1 MTQVRKRSSA
11 GFTLVELTLAMAFI
25 SLLLLG
31 IAMLTMQISV
41 IYNKGLTTRAVN
53 EAGQLISADIQ
64 RSLDSSKPI
73 SVKYAQS
80 GGTPVTGGRLCTDLT
95 VYAWNYGKYMT
106 DTSAFNKYQSALGP
120 APSTPIRLVKFS
132 SGGVDYCTAVNG
144 VYPAIPVG
152 ANDLL
157 TSGDV
162 DLAVH
167 DFTINKDTNGAY
179 GQAVFGDAS
188 GSQRIYQVSIVIG
201 TSEQSILDSN
211 VNGCQAPV
219 NSIEDQYCSVNK
231 FSFTARAG
239 NVE

>member
-1 MTQVRKRSSA
+1 MTQVRKYSSD

-25 SLLLLG
+25 SMLLLA
-31 IAMLTMQISV
+31 IALLTLQISV

-53 EAGQLISADIQ
+53 EAGQLVSADIQ
-64 RSLDSSKPI
+64 RALDSSKPI
-73 SVKYAQS
+73 SVKFAEDGS
-80 GGTPVTGGRLCTDLT
+80 TPSTGGRLCSDLT
-95 VYAWNYGKYMT
+95 VYAWNYGKYLT
-106 DTSAFNKYQSALGP
+106 DTNAFNQYQSGLGP
-120 APSTPIRLVKFS
+120 SAKPIRLVKFAS
-132 SGGVDYCTAVNG
+132 DGIDYCTAVQG
-144 VYPAIPVG
+144 VYPSIPVG

-162 DLAVH
+162 NLAVH
-167 DFTINKDTNGAY
+167 AFTLNKDSGGSY
-179 GQAVFGDAS
+179 GEPVYGDTS

-211 VNGCQAPV
+211 VDGCKVPTNQV
-219 NSIEDQYCSVNK
+219 DDQYCSVNK

>member
-1 MTQVRKRSSA
+1 MTQVRKQPSA

-31 IAMLTMQISV
+31 IALLTLQISV

-53 EAGQLISADIQ
+53 EAGQLVSADIQ
-64 RSLDSSKPI
+64 RSLDSSK
-73 SVKYAQS
+73 SVAVKYAEN
-80 GGTPVTGGRLCTDLT
+80 GGVPTGGRLCADLT
-95 VYAWNYGKYMT
+95 VYAWNYGKYLT
-106 DTSAFNKYQSALGP
+106 DTNAFNKYQTGFGP
-120 APSTPIRLVKFS
+120 GITKPIRMVKFPS
-132 SGGVDYCTAVNG
+132 DGVDYCTAVHG
-144 VYPAIPVG
+144 VYPGVPAG

-167 DFTINKDTNGAY
+167 AFTINKDTGGAY
-179 GQAVFGDAS
+179 GEPVFGDAS
-188 GSQRIYQVSIVIG
+188 GAQRIYQVSIVIG

-211 VNGCQAPV
+211 VEGCKVPE
-219 NSIEDQYCSVNK
+219 NKLEDQYCSVNR

>member
-1 MTQVRKRSSA
+1 MIQARKQSSA
-11 GFTLVELTLAMAFI
+11 GFTLVELTIAMAFI

-31 IAMLTMQISV
+31 IALLTLQISV

-53 EAGQLISADIQ
+53 EAGQLVSADIQ

-80 GGTPVTGGRLCTDLT
+80 SGIVTGGRLCADLT
-95 VYAWNYGKYMT
+95 VYAWNYGKYLN
-106 DTSAFNKYQSALGP
+106 DTSAFNKYQSNLGP
-120 APSTPIRLVKFS
+120 APTKPIRLVKFPS
-132 SGGVDYCTAVNG
+132 NGTDYCTAVRG
-144 VYPAIPVG
+144 VYPDIPVS

-157 TSGDV
+157 TSGDAQ
-162 DLAVH
+162 LAVH
-167 DFTINKDTNGAY
+167 DFSINKDSGGAY
-179 GQAVFGDAS
+179 GEAVYGDS
-188 GSQRIYQVSIVIG
+188 TGSQRIYQVSIVIG

-211 VNGCQAPV
+211 VDGCKAPE
-219 NSIEDQYCSVNK
+219 NKLEDQYCSVNK

>member
-1 MTQVRKRSSA
+1 MTQVRKHSSD

-25 SLLLLG
+25 SLLLLA
-31 IAMLTMQISV
+31 IALLTMQISV

-53 EAGQLISADIQ
+53 EAGQLVSADIQ

-73 SVKYAQS
+73 AVKYADNGS
-80 GGTPVTGGRLCTDLT
+80 GTTGGRLCADLT
-95 VYAWNYGKYMT
+95 VYAWNYGKYLT
-106 DTSAFNKYQSALGP
+106 DPTAFNRYQSNLGP
-120 APSTPIRLVKFS
+120 APTNPIRLVKFPS
-132 SGGVDYCTAVNG
+132 NGIDYCTAVNG
-144 VYPAIPVG
+144 VYPGIPVD

-162 DLAVH
+162 NLAVH
-167 DFTINKDTNGAY
+167 DFTINKDAGGAY
-179 GQAVFGDAS
+179 GQPVYGDTT
-188 GSQRIYQVSIVIG
+188 GTQRIYQISIVIG

-211 VNGCQAPV
+211 VDGCKAPV
-219 NSIEDQYCSVNK
+219 NSLEDQYCSVNR